1 LTRWLALTLGLA
13 VLLAAPA
20 VLAAG
25 EVEHTGTTWLHLGL
39 QVFNVAILG
48 YVLYRFA
55 GGPISQAFR
64 DRSDGIRG
72 QIEESEARLREAE
85 AELAALRERLAR
97 SEEDSCALV
106 ASVAE
111 QAQAERV
118 RNVERAQ
125 QSSERIREEARRVA
139 DAEIVRAR
147 QVLREEAS
155 ELATS
160 IAQEILRERL
170 TDEDERRLLADF
182 VERAQPSDEAGG
194 PST

>member
-1 LTRWLALTLGLA
+1 MTRWLALALGLA
-13 VLLAAPA
+13 VLLTAPV

-25 EVEHTGTTWLHLGL
+25 EVEHAGKTWLHLGL
-39 QVFNVAILG
+39 QVLNVVILG

-55 GGPISQAFR
+55 GGPISQAMR

-85 AELAALRERLAR
+85 AELAELRERLAR
-97 SEEDSCALV
+97 SEEDSRALV

-118 RNVERAQ
+118 RNVERAR
-125 QSSERIREEARRVA
+125 QSAERIREEARRVA

-147 QVLREEAS
+147 QALREEAS

-160 IAQEILRERL
+160 IAQELLRERL
-170 TDEDERRLLADF
+170 TDEDDRRLLADF
-182 VERAQPSDEAGG
+182 VERAQPSDGAGG